1 MAQCSASENSVAMQ
15 QYSIRPESRHTFEVL
30 QQLPHYTPSTEC
42 ASLPPVTATMLAST
56 SGDANPLSTAA
67 APLLLSHCNVL
78 YRPSGVI
85 TLPEGTLAS
94 DTCTQRRSR
103 TLPHPQARSP
113 HLWPDRVVLL
123 IILRSTCSRQRLR
136 ARTCLSMAAEIYGCQ
151 RPISWLGSPCLCPR
165 NDCFHASTTGIS
177 VLTCEQTASSST
189 GQYTSTKPSDFTTE
203 SDTSNLRALGED
215 DSESVYHGM
224 NSSR

>member
-1 MAQCSASENSVAMQ
+1 MAQCSASENSVAMR

-67 APLLLSHCNVL
+67 APLLLVHSNML

-85 TLPEGTLAS
+85 TLPEGTPAS

-103 TLPHPQARSP
+103 TLLHPHARSP
-113 HLWPDRVVLL
+113 HL
-123 IILRSTCSRQRLR
+123 QRLR
-136 ARTCLSMAAEIYGCQ
+136 ARTCLSMAIKIYGCQ

-177 VLTCEQTASSST
+177 LLTCEQTASSST

-203 SDTSNLRALGED
+203 SDTDDLRALGED
-215 DSESVYHGM
+215 DFESVYHGM